1 MPLTLRCLD
10 YSLFVKTLPQSLVIG
25 SANFGTKYGAKNS
38 WISSDEVNRI
48 IQDATERQNVF
59 IETSSSYLGAE
70 AIIGEV
76 LKFRK
81 YRNII
86 LKVTPSA
93 YSSEVAFM
101 QSVESSLLKIGQ
113 SSVYAIMLHGVGES
127 LGNSKTEV
135 GIGIKNVLKSGMA
148 EKVGLSCYD
157 VSEVLASK
165 TVFPEMSIFQLPE
178 NIIDQ
183 RKKNSKELKEL
194 SENGVIFQ
202 VRSIFLQGLLIG
214 NSDTEICKA
223 SEFEKLRAEIDML
236 AAAHD
241 IDTTELCL
249 RYALSIGWASQ
260 FVMGFENFD
269 QYSRNLRIF
278 ESNGSDILFEVS
290 KGSDFIIDP
299 RNWS

>member
-1 MPLTLRCLD
+1 MD
-10 YSLFVKTLPQSLVIG
+10 YSFLVETLTQSLVIG

-38 WISSDEVNRI
+38 WINSDEVNRI
-48 IQDATERQNVF
+48 IQDATQRQNVF
-59 IETSSSYLGAE
+59 IETSASYLGAE
-70 AIIGEV
+70 AVIGEA

-81 YRNII
+81 YKNII
-86 LKVTPSA
+86 LKVSPSA
-93 YSSEVAFM
+93 YSSEVTFM

-113 SSVYAIMLHGVGES
+113 SSVYAIMLHGVGDS
-127 LGNSKTEV
+127 LGQSKKEI
-135 GIGIKNVLKSGMA
+135 GAGIKNVLKSGMA
-148 EKVGLSCYD
+148 EKVGLSCYS

-165 TVFPEMSIFQLPE
+165 AVFPEMGIFQLPE
-178 NIIDQ
+178 NIIDR
-183 RKKNSKELKEL
+183 RKKNSEELSDL

-214 NSDTEICKA
+214 KSDTEISQV
-223 SEFEKLRAEIDML
+223 SEFEKLRAEIQTL
-236 AAAHD
+236 AAAHN

-249 RYALSIGWASQ
+249 RYALSIRWASQ

-278 ESNGSDILFEVS
+278 QSKGNDILFEVS

>member
-1 MPLTLRCLD
+1 VETLT
-10 YSLFVKTLPQSLVIG
+10 QSLVIG

-38 WISSDEVNRI
+38 WINSDEVNRI
-48 IQDATERQNVF
+48 IQDATQRQNVF
-59 IETSSSYLGAE
+59 IETSASYLGAE
-70 AIIGEV
+70 AVIGEA

-81 YRNII
+81 YKNII
-86 LKVTPSA
+86 LKVSPSA
-93 YSSEVAFM
+93 YSSEVTFM

-113 SSVYAIMLHGVGES
+113 SSVYAIMLHGVGDS
-127 LGNSKTEV
+127 LGQSKKEI
-135 GIGIKNVLKSGMA
+135 GAGIKNVLKSGMA
-148 EKVGLSCYD
+148 EKVGLSCYS

-165 TVFPEMSIFQLPE
+165 AVFPEMGIFQLPE
-178 NIIDQ
+178 NIIDR
-183 RKKNSKELKEL
+183 RKKNSEELSDL

-214 NSDTEICKA
+214 KSDTEISQV
-223 SEFEKLRAEIDML
+223 SEFEKLRAEIQTL
-236 AAAHD
+236 AAAHN

-249 RYALSIGWASQ
+249 RYALSIRWASQ

-278 ESNGSDILFEVS
+278 QSKGNDILFEVS

>member
-1 MPLTLRCLD
+1 VD
-10 YSLFVKTLPQSLVIG
+10 YSFLVETLTQSLVIG

-38 WISSDEVNRI
+38 WINSDEVNRI
-48 IQDATERQNVF
+48 IQDATQRQNVF
-59 IETSSSYLGAE
+59 IETSASYLGAE
-70 AIIGEV
+70 AVIGEA

-81 YRNII
+81 YKNII
-86 LKVTPSA
+86 LKVSPSA
-93 YSSEVAFM
+93 YSSEVTFM

-113 SSVYAIMLHGVGES
+113 SSVYAIMLHGVGDS
-127 LGNSKTEV
+127 LGQSKKEI
-135 GIGIKNVLKSGMA
+135 GAGIKNVLKSGMA
-148 EKVGLSCYD
+148 EKVGLSCYS

-165 TVFPEMSIFQLPE
+165 AVFPEMGIFQLPE
-178 NIIDQ
+178 NIIDR
-183 RKKNSKELKEL
+183 RKKNSEELSDL

-214 NSDTEICKA
+214 KSDTEISQV
-223 SEFEKLRAEIDML
+223 SEFEKLRAEIQTL
-236 AAAHD
+236 AAAHN

-249 RYALSIGWASQ
+249 RYALSIRWASQ

-278 ESNGSDILFEVS
+278 QSKGNDILFEVS